1 MVCLNLKDKENK
13 ALLKKYAGL
22 VGSED
27 AAYYLLAMNNGFPL
41 DATPQ
46 GDTSD
51 LYLTLLQQAGGNEK
65 QAVLKKALAY
75 MPQFIEANGDWT
87 QGELTTGT
95 ADRNGEPSVSM
106 IVGSCDNSSIQ
117 ELLGNDSNVA
127 KVLAD
132 FEKQNIPWRK
142 QAIDSAIHDA
152 RQDFVNSYIAEV
164 LTAEHN
170 YSSLEVYGMRLDARK
185 TWNENKVRE
194 CMSAAQKHLAK
205 VFGLKRVDL
214 QDGTYYYKYNGTDKN
229 QQLRVHFVNSLNEHD
244 WTDEKGVAHKGAYV
258 EGDQANAICSIIYI
272 SMQDGDATTIIHELA
287 HRYIR
292 MFWDSDVVQEA
303 LIAVDERWKKF
314 GKKSDS
320 RTVEEALVDH
330 IVQSVDG
337 KWTLSDKLKDKF
349 KSFWHKFNAMIKEVI
364 GKPLNENYNNS
375 QNMLDLISTYFSLN
389 ENLSNTKQ
397 DLLYYEKYSGT
408 VFQSDINLKTAF
420 YKIEET
426 LEAKLASEKARPVP
440 DNNEIYN
447 IQIQLQNLRKKDA
460 NEEADVI
467 SVIGDF
473 INRASQDMNIAIQ
486 KLNGILSGGQAS
498 IESLDVADFMHM
510 KTDIIGY
517 YGNVMREYV
526 RPLLYSNKNEI
537 NQYNNN
543 LPQLL
548 RYLDGAIETASGAF
562 NSVLK
567 EYTRHVI
574 DIYSDYLVDV
584 GDKERFKANAML
596 WAENQINNGEA
607 NPMEQF
613 FGPAVSASSPIVRL
627 VEYITTEAN
636 RDVFQRALVKGNNL
650 IDAYKEALNAQE
662 HSLGTKM
669 SPKNFMRQ
677 FCEMDDEGLPTGYF
691 VQKYNKGQFNK
702 NRNKK
707 LAQLAD
713 KYNVRI
719 DPESQEFIF
728 DTRDQYIKFYTD
740 YYMWLDGEANMRYT
754 VDYYINRLQ
763 FLSKPTITAVQRL
776 DEQIHTLLDK
786 CTDPT
791 IGVPITA
798 DLSRLEQLQLKQL
811 QQERQDLSN
820 PYIITKDAQGNVTN
834 VVEKSGDA
842 FIIAQELSSWYYFQ
856 SQHIRNTQNRQKF
869 NQAEQ
874 YIINKYGQNSPQYIE
889 FKNQYEYT
897 AINPELQDLVP
908 HKVLPQEVIELQNRK
923 RKILSSVKSKGFY
936 TPHLE
941 LLGDEAWAELHRID
955 QEIADFWK
963 SYGKPDYTTA
973 PKKWKEVFDTADVM
987 AYAGNQL
994 TNETYLRTLYN
1005 KAVIQAQTNPQALRD
1020 YYDKYYYTNEAGQKV
1035 PLTVFKYVTP
1045 KSGVFN
1051 FGISIPATVS
1061 MLNSPFTEIDLTSD
1075 WVNPNFVQGGESI
1088 QLKDKYKNPKYN
1100 QLVNGTSKADKEL
1113 GKVYKLLIDTMEE
1126 AYKMMPNLNPDN
1138 KYRLP
1143 QMRDRDAHM
1152 LFRHGIGNGLIAAT
1166 VGFDTFNF
1174 TERDTRYNEEMTT
1187 RPDGTVVE
1195 TIPQRWIQPL
1205 EDPTMVCTDVIGSVA
1220 MFYEMACNFSNKS
1233 KIAPMFQALQLQLEG
1248 GVEGNKSSN
1257 FMHQAYRLK
1266 KYIQMYVY
1274 GRTRTGFKGG
1284 KMNAMERR
1292 ISAITD
1298 KLASKAHSMLM
1309 SHNWRA
1315 VLKNAYDSASTLTQE
1330 ILAGK
1335 YFTVK
1340 DALWANRIVGGEV
1353 FKAIGSVG
1361 KTKSK
1366 SKLVG
1371 LMQYNGATNSI
1382 SEIFS
1387 RHNETWLRR
1396 VFGRFFHMGEYT
1408 LVDFIF
1414 KGWITAM
1421 TYHATR
1427 LVIDPSTGEEKFMTK
1442 DQAMYAYHKAGQS
1455 MKDGKKA
1462 WKNAKITLY
1471 DAYEMGPDGNIKIV
1485 DKYRD
1490 KVRPKVSTNVGY
1502 ENEAGE
1508 RESRKIETRIHGII
1522 RERSAVVNG
1531 ILDSSSGSAFSQN
1544 YLGALVLQ
1552 MRGWFLTQNFDNLK
1566 TGHDFA
1572 EYEAAL
1578 GQATPGNEYARE
1590 AQPNK
1595 YKQALRY
1602 YKSKPKNSET
1612 VLKDEDAEFMGQY
1625 NFETGTIE
1633 RGQWRMFSALKTLPV
1648 VRNLLNCWKHL
1659 MCKMRGIEYN
1669 ESIHGI
1675 KKRSFTTNEVYAF
1688 RRMTVAVGML
1698 ALTSLMTIFTSMLVT
1713 KYPKEWASEFLYAIN
1728 VAAISERS
1736 AQIPVLSP
1744 LTALDIVNSVAI
1756 SKAFIDNL
1764 GYSIDFFGDLI
1775 NVFQQDLLGLG
1786 GDEALPYEQPV
1797 QSGSYKGRSVMFRDF
1812 MKTMGVVKPEW
1823 GMDNIVRNTEPY
1835 GNISSSN
1842 YYINKVAP
1850 TGVLSSKPDR
1860 KTNSK
1865 YSSSTSTQN
1874 KSSKRAGSAAY

>member
-13 ALLKKYAGL
+13 ALLKKYADL

-65 QAVLKKALAY
+65 QAVLKKAFAY
-75 MPQFIEANGDWT
+75 MPQFMEANGDWT
-87 QGELTTGT
+87 MGNLKNGT
-95 ADRNGEPSVSM
+95 SDRNGEPSASM
-106 IVGSCDNSSIQ
+106 IAGPCDNSSIQ
-117 ELLGNDSNVA
+117 ELLGNDSNVST
-127 KVLAD
+127 VLSD
-132 FEKQNIPWRK
+132 FDKQNIPWRQ
-142 QAIDSAIHDA
+142 QAIDSAVHDT
-152 RQDFVNSYIAEV
+152 RQDFINSYIAEV

-170 YSSLEVYGMRLDARK
+170 YSALEVYGMRVDARK
-185 TWNENKVRE
+185 TWDENKVRE

-205 VFGLKRVDL
+205 VFKLKKVTL
-214 QDGTYYYKYNGTDKN
+214 SDGTYYYKYDGTDKN
-229 QQLRVHFVNSLNEHD
+229 QQLRVHFVNSLSEND
-244 WTDEKGVAHKGAYV
+244 WVDENGVTHKGAFV
-258 EGDQANAICSIIYI
+258 EADQANALCSIIYI

-287 HRYIR
+287 HRYVR
-292 MFWDSDVVQEA
+292 MFWESDVVQEA
-303 LIAVDERWKKF
+303 LLAVDERQKKF

-320 RTVEEALVDH
+320 RTVEEALIDH
-330 IVQSVDG
+330 IVKSVDG
-337 KWTLSDKLKDKF
+337 KWSTSDRLKDKF
-349 KSFWHKFNAMIKEVI
+349 KSFWHKFNNMIKEVI
-364 GKPLNENYNNS
+364 GKPLNENRNNS

-389 ENLSNTKQ
+389 EDLSNTKQ
-397 DLLYYEKYSGT
+397 ELLYYEKYSGT
-408 VFQSDINLKTAF
+408 VFQSDINLKTTF

-440 DNNEIYN
+440 DNQEIYN
-447 IQIQLQNLRKKDA
+447 IQIQLQNLRSKDV
-460 NEEADVI
+460 EQEADVI

-473 INRASQDMNIAIQ
+473 VNRAAQDINIATN
-486 KLNGILSGGQAS
+486 KLNGILSGGQAA
-498 IESLDVADFMHM
+498 IESLNVADFMHI
-510 KTDIIGY
+510 KTDVIGY
-517 YGNVMREYV
+517 YGNVIEQYIA
-526 RPLLYSNKNEI
+526 PLLYKNKTQI
-537 NQYNNN
+537 NQHNNN

-548 RYLDGAIETASGAF
+548 NYLGGTIQTASRVF
-562 NSVLK
+562 NSILE

-596 WAENQINNGEA
+596 WAKNQINNGES

-636 RDVFQRALVKGNNL
+636 RDVFQRALVKGNSL
-650 IDAYKEALNAQE
+650 IDAYKKALNAQE
-662 HSLGTKM
+662 KSIGTKL
-669 SPKNFMRQ
+669 SPKNFMKQ
-677 FCEMDDEGLPTGYF
+677 FCELDDSGLPTGYF
-691 VQKYNKGQFNK
+691 VNKYNKGQFNK
-702 NRNKK
+702 NRDKE
-707 LAQLAD
+707 LARLVD
-713 KYNVRI
+713 KHNVKI

-728 DTRDQYIKFYTD
+728 DTRDQYISFYTD
-740 YYMWLDGEANMRYT
+740 YYTWLDGQANMRYT
-754 VDYYINRLQ
+754 LDYYINRLQ
-763 FLSKPTITAVQRL
+763 FLSKPTVTIVQRL

-791 IGVPITA
+791 IGVPIVA

-820 PYIITKDAQGNVTN
+820 PYIITKDDQGNVLT
-834 VVEKSGDA
+834 VVEKTGDA
-842 FIIAQELSSWYYFQ
+842 LTIAEELSAWYYFQ
-856 SQHIRNTQNRQKF
+856 SEFVQNTQNRAKF
-869 NQAEQ
+869 DSAEQ
-874 YIINKYGQNSPQYIE
+874 YIINKYGQNSPQHIE
-889 FKNQYEYT
+889 FKNQYLYNS
-897 AINPELQDLVP
+897 INPELQDLVP
-908 HKVLPQEVIELQNRK
+908 HKILPQEIIELQNRK
-923 RKILSSVKSKGFY
+923 RKILNSVKKKGFY
-936 TPHLE
+936 MPHLE
-941 LLGDEAWAELHRID
+941 LLSKDAWKELHRID
-955 QEIADFWK
+955 QEIADYWK
-963 SYGKPDYTTA
+963 VNKPEYVKG
-973 PKKWKEVFDTADVM
+973 PEKWQNVFETSDVL
-987 AYAGNQL
+987 AYAGTQL
-994 TNETYLRTLYN
+994 TNDTYLRQLYN
-1005 KAVIQAQTNPQALRD
+1005 KAVLQSQHNPNAITD
-1020 YYDKYYYTNEAGQKV
+1020 FYDTYYYTNEYGARV
-1035 PLTVFKYVTP
+1035 PLTIFKYVKP
-1045 KSGVFN
+1045 KSDVEQRY
-1051 FGISIPATVS
+1051 GITPIVDT
-1061 MLNSPFTEIDLTSD
+1061 LNSPFTDLDINSP
-1075 WVNPNFVQGGESI
+1075 WVNRNFVQGGESL
-1088 QLKDKYKNPKYN
+1088 QLKDKYLNPQYDK
-1100 QLVNGTSKADKEL
+1100 LTNGTTNADKEL

-1126 AYKMMPNLNPDN
+1126 AYRMMPNLNPDN

-1152 LFRHGIGNGLIAAT
+1152 LFRHGIGNGIIAAT
-1166 VGFDTFNF
+1166 FGFDTFNF

-1187 RPDGTVVE
+1187 RPDGTIVE
-1195 TIPQRWIQPL
+1195 TIPQRWVQPL
-1205 EDPTMVCTDVIGSVA
+1205 DDPTMTCTDVIGTVA
-1220 MFYEMACNFSNKS
+1220 MFYEMACNFQNKS

-1248 GVEGNKSSN
+1248 GIEGNKSGN

-1340 DALWANRIVGGEV
+1340 DALWANKTVGSEV
-1353 FKAIGSVG
+1353 FKAIASVG
-1361 KTKSK
+1361 KTKAK

-1408 LVDFIF
+1408 LVDFTF

-1427 LVIDPSTGEEKFMTK
+1427 LVLDPNTGETKFMTK

-1455 MKDGKKA
+1455 MEEGKQA
-1462 WKNAKITLY
+1462 WKSSKITLY
-1471 DAYEMGPDGNIKIV
+1471 DAYEIGPDGNIKIV
-1485 DKYRD
+1485 DSYRD
-1490 KVRPKVSTNVGY
+1490 KVRPKVQTNVGY
-1502 ENEAGE
+1502 ENEQGE

-1531 ILDSSSGSAFSQN
+1531 ILDSTSGSAFSQN

-1572 EYEAAL
+1572 EYEAVL
-1578 GQATPGNEYARE
+1578 GQAMPGNEYARE
-1590 AQPNK
+1590 TQPNK

-1612 VLKDEDAEFMGQY
+1612 VLKDEDEEFKGQY

-1633 RGQWRMFSALKTLPV
+1633 RGQWRMYTALATLPV
-1648 VRNLLNCWKHL
+1648 IRNLCNCWKHL
-1659 MCKMRGIEYN
+1659 SCKLRGIEYQ
-1669 ESIHGI
+1669 ESVHGI
-1675 KKRSFTTNEVYAF
+1675 KNRKFTTNEVYAL
-1688 RRMTVAVGML
+1688 RRLSVAVGML
-1698 ALTSLMTIFTSMLVT
+1698 ALTSLMTIFTAMIVT
-1713 KYPKEWASEFLYAIN
+1713 KYPKKWASEFLYAIN

-1736 AQIPVLSP
+1736 AQIPILSP

-1775 NVFQQDLLGLG
+1775 STFKHDVLGIDSQQ
-1786 GDEALPYEQPV
+1786 APPYEQPV
-1797 QSGSYKGRSVMFRDF
+1797 QSGSYKGKSVMFRDF

-1823 GMDNIVRNTEPY
+1823 GMDNIIRNAEPY

-1850 TGVLSSKPDR
+1850 TGTLSAKPDR
-1860 KTNSK
+1860 KANKQTST
-1865 YSSSTSTQN
+1865 SSSSRSSRS
-1874 KSSKRAGSAAY
+1874 KSRGSSR

>member
-13 ALLKKYAGL
+13 ALLKKYADL

-87 QGELTTGT
+87 TDGLTTGT
-95 ADRNGEPSVSM
+95 LDRNGEPSASM
-106 IVGSCDNSSIQ
+106 IVGSCDSSSIQ
-117 ELLGNDSNVA
+117 ELLGNDSNVS

-132 FEKQNIPWRK
+132 FEKQNIPWRQ

-152 RQDFVNSYIAEV
+152 RQDFINSYIAEV

-170 YSSLEVYGMRLDARK
+170 YSALEIYGMKIDARK
-185 TWNENKVRE
+185 TWDENKVRE

-205 VFGLKRVDL
+205 VFKLKRVDL
-214 QDGTYYYKYNGTDKN
+214 SDGTYYYKYDGTDKN
-229 QQLRVHFVNSLNEHD
+229 QQLRVHFVNSLSEHD
-244 WTDEKGVAHKGAYV
+244 WTDENGVKHPGAFV
-258 EGDQANAICSIIYI
+258 EQGQANALCSIIYI

-292 MFWDSDVVQEA
+292 MFWDSEVVQEA
-303 LIAVDERWKKF
+303 LLAVDQRWKKF

-337 KWTLSDKLKDKF
+337 KWTLSDKLKDTF
-349 KSFWHKFNAMIKEVI
+349 KSFWHKFNNMIQEVI
-364 GKPLNENYNNS
+364 GKPLNENRNDS

-389 ENLSNTKQ
+389 EDLSNTKQ
-397 DLLYYEKYSGT
+397 EMLYYEKYSGT
-408 VFQSDINLKTAF
+408 VFQSDINLKDAF

-440 DNNEIYN
+440 DNQEIYN

-460 NEEADVI
+460 NQEADVI

-473 INRASQDMNIAIQ
+473 VNRASQDMNIAIS
-486 KLNGILSGGQAS
+486 KLNGILSGGQTA
-498 IESLDVADFMHM
+498 IESLDVADFMHI

-517 YGNVMREYV
+517 YGNVMRQYV

-562 NSVLK
+562 NSILE

-596 WAENQINNGEA
+596 WAKNQINNGEA

-613 FGPAVSASSPIVRL
+613 FGPAVSASSPIIRL

-636 RDVFQRALVKGNNL
+636 RDVFQRALVKGNSL
-650 IDAYKEALNAQE
+650 VDAYKSALNAQE
-662 HSLGTKM
+662 NSLGTKL

-677 FCEMDDEGLPTGYF
+677 FCELDDEGLPTGYF
-691 VQKYNKGQFNK
+691 VNEYNKGQFNK
-702 NRNKK
+702 NRDKK
-707 LAQLAD
+707 LAQLVD
-713 KYNVRI
+713 RHNVKI
-719 DPESQEFIF
+719 DPESQEFVF
-728 DTRDQYIKFYTD
+728 DTKQQYINFYTD
-740 YYMWLDGEANMRYT
+740 YYKWLDGEANMRYT

-763 FLSKPTITAVQRL
+763 FLSKPTITVVQRL

-786 CTDPT
+786 CTDPN
-791 IGVPITA
+791 IGVPIVA

-820 PYIITKDAQGNVTN
+820 PYIITKDDQGNITS

-842 FIIAQELSSWYYFQ
+842 LDIANELSAWYYFQ
-856 SQHIRNTQNRQKF
+856 SQFIKTKQNRQKF

-874 YIINKYGQNSPQYIE
+874 YIINKYGQNSPQHID
-889 FKNQYEYT
+889 FNNQYQYK
-897 AINPELQDLVP
+897 AVNPELQDLVP
-908 HKVLPQEVIELQNRK
+908 HKDLPEEVRELQNRK
-923 RKILSSVKSKGFY
+923 RKIMSAVNKKGFY

-941 LLGDEAWAELHRID
+941 LLNKDAWKELQRID
-955 QEIADFWK
+955 QEIADFWR
-963 SYGKPDYTTA
+963 SYGKPSYVA
-973 PKKWKEVFDTADVM
+973 GPEKWQDVFESADVM
-987 AYAGNQL
+987 AYAGGQL

-1005 KAVIQAQTNPQALRD
+1005 KALIQSQTDPSAITRF
-1020 YYDKYYYTNEAGQKV
+1020 YDDYYYTDEKGHRV
-1035 PLTVFKYVTP
+1035 PLSVFKYIRPVGGVQNKYGITP
-1045 KSGVFN
+1045 IVD
-1051 FGISIPATVS
+1051 
-1061 MLNSPFTEIDLTSD
+1061 MLNSPFTDIDLNSA
-1075 WVNPNFVQGGESI
+1075 WVNRNFVQGGESL
-1088 QLKDKYKNPKYN
+1088 QLKDKYKNPQYDK
-1100 QLVNGTSKADKEL
+1100 LVNGTSKADREL

-1126 AYKMMPNLNPDN
+1126 AYKMMPNLNPNN

-1152 LFRHGIGNGLIAAT
+1152 LFRHGIGNGIVAAT
-1166 VGFDTFNF
+1166 FGFDTFNF

-1187 RPDGTVVE
+1187 RPDGTIVE
-1195 TIPQRWIQPL
+1195 TVPQRWVQPL
-1205 EDPTMVCTDVIGSVA
+1205 DDPSMTCTDVIGTVA
-1220 MFYEMACNFSNKS
+1220 MFYEMACNFQNKS
-1233 KIAPMFQALQLQLEG
+1233 KLAPMFQALQLQLEG
-1248 GVEGNKSSN
+1248 GVEGNKSGN

-1266 KYIQMYVY
+1266 KFIQMYVY

-1284 KMNAMERR
+1284 KMNQTERR
-1292 ISAITD
+1292 LAAITD

-1335 YFTVK
+1335 YFTVQ
-1340 DALWANRIVGGEV
+1340 DALWGNKIVGGEI
-1353 FKAIGSVG
+1353 FKAIASVG
-1361 KTKSK
+1361 KTKAK
-1366 SKLVG
+1366 SKLVA

-1408 LVDFIF
+1408 LVDFTF

-1421 TYHATR
+1421 TYHAIR
-1427 LVIDPSTGEEKFMTK
+1427 LVVDPNTGEQKFMTK

-1455 MKDGKKA
+1455 MKEGKRAWKKA
-1462 WKNAKITLY
+1462 KTTLY
-1471 DAYEMGPDGNIKIV
+1471 DAYEIGPDGNIKIV
-1485 DKYRD
+1485 DQYRD

-1502 ENEAGE
+1502 ENEQGE
-1508 RESRKIETRIHGII
+1508 RESRKIETRVHGII

-1531 ILDSSSGSAFSQN
+1531 ILDSTSGSAFSQN

-1566 TGHDFA
+1566 AGHDFA
-1572 EYEAAL
+1572 EYSKAMD
-1578 GQATPGNEYARE
+1578 QAQPSNEYARE
-1590 AQPNK
+1590 SQPSK
-1595 YKQALRY
+1595 YKQAIRY
-1602 YKSKPKNSET
+1602 YKSKPKKSGVYLTSE
-1612 VLKDEDAEFMGQY
+1612 DEEFEGQY

-1633 RGQWRMFSALKTLPV
+1633 RGQWRMLSALGTLPV
-1648 VRNLLNCWKHL
+1648 IRNLLNCWKHL
-1659 MCKMRGIEYN
+1659 KCKMRGVEYDYN
-1669 ESIHGI
+1669 THGI
-1675 KKRSFTTNEVYAF
+1675 KGRKFTTNEVYAL
-1688 RRMTVAVGML
+1688 RRLSVAVGML

-1736 AQIPVLSP
+1736 AQIPFLSP

-1756 SKAFIDNL
+1756 SKSFIDNL
-1764 GYSIDFFGDLI
+1764 GYSIDFFGDMI
-1775 NVFQQDLLGLG
+1775 NVFKQDVLGL
-1786 GDEALPYEQPV
+1786 DSQEAPPYEQPV
-1797 QSGSYKGRSVMFRDF
+1797 QSGSYKGKSVMFRDF
-1812 MKTMGVVKPEW
+1812 MKTMGVIKPEW

-1850 TGVLSSKPDR
+1850 TSTLSAKPDR
-1860 KTNSK
+1860 KTNS
-1865 YSSSTSTQN
+1865 SSSSSSN
-1874 KSSKRAGSAAY
+1874 KKSSKKTGSSMY